1 MSELSCWTASMA
13 KKKNIKI
20 RLTNGKIILPLHY
33 SQGGIRIADEH
44 GNHVPS
50 PTKAKNKEGYCIEWM
65 ITNDE
70 V

>member
-1 MSELSCWTASMA
+1 MA

>member
-1 MSELSCWTASMA
+1 
-13 KKKNIKI
+13 
-20 RLTNGKIILPLHY
+20 LPLHY